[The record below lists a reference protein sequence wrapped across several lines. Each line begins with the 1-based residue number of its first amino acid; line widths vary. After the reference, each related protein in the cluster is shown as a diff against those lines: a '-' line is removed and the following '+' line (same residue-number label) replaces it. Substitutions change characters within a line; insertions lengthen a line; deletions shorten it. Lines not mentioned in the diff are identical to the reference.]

1 MVMNQ
6 RFITIIRIKRRSS
19 VSFVRENEMET
30 SVPILADL
38 GARESVGGIDSGLG
52 DAALD
57 ETLLKR
63 IAHGDQTA
71 LALVFQRYIR
81 VVRTVARRILRNDA
95 ETDDLVQ
102 DLFLFIEQKCVA
114 FDSSK
119 GSAGSWIVHM
129 AYQRAIDRKRRLSRR
144 HFYKCSD
151 VESSLSRVV
160 GTPTIENDYSPEA
173 VFGRNGLEKVLS
185 SLSNDQ
191 RETLCLFFFEGYT
204 LAEISVK
211 IGQPLANVRHHYYRA
226 LDRLRKQMSVRRLRR
241 G

>member
-129 AYQRAIDRKRRLSRR
+129 AYQRAIDRKRRLSSR
-144 HFYKCSD
+144 HFYSHED
-151 VESSLSRVV
+151 LQSSARVV
-160 GTPTIENDYSPEA
+160 VGSPTTENDYSPEV

-185 SLSNDQ
+185 SLSKDQ
-191 RETLCLFFFEGYT
+191 RDTLRLFFFEGYT
-204 LAEISVK
+204 FSEISAR
-211 IGQPLANVRHHYYRA
+211 IGQSLANVRNHYYRG
-226 LDRLRKQMSVRRLRR
+226 LDRVRKEMSVSRIKRD
-241 G
+241 